1 MKNYS
6 SSAPSGSVLMR
17 DVFLNLRRELLKN
30 PHYQLV
36 PSEVRA
42 PSFFFCVCIVSV
54 KRRFFLEN
62 NRRYFF
68 ILLLR
73 VFFIGNLP
81 GWGSKSAVYFRSCFV
96 SKIGKFC
103 KTRNDDGRIRHG
115 NQLKRLWPKTD
126 WTRHCNIIIAE
137 WAIFIEISDFERW
150 QRM

>member
-6 SSAPSGSVLMR
+6 SARGSVLMR

-68 ILLLR
+68 ILLRR

-115 NQLKRLWPKTD
+115 NQLKDFDQKPTGLVIVILLLQNGQFSSKFR
-126 WTRHCNIIIAE
+126 
-137 WAIFIEISDFERW
+137 ISSDDRGC
-150 QRM
+150 R